1 MADTK
6 KSPKASSKPESTSV
20 KGDKKAAAKK
30 DQPTGAKKCFA
41 KVKQF
46 FKDVRGETKKI
57 VWNSKADTMKN
68 TGVVLMVTVIV
79 GAGVW
84 VCDLAFRQLVELV
97 YSLAGNGGAETAMIV
112 ASSLANLF

>member
-20 KGDKKAAAKK
+20 KGDKKAAVKK
-30 DQPTGAKKCFA
+30 DQPTGAKKGFA

-57 VWNSKADTMKN
+57 VWNSRADTVKN

-84 VCDLAFRQLVELV
+84 VCDLAFRELVELV
-97 YSLAGNGGAETAMIV
+97 YSLAGNGGAEAAMIAV
-112 ASSLANLF
+112 QNLANLF

>member
-6 KSPKASSKPESTSV
+6 KSPKSSSKPESTSV
-20 KGDKKAAAKK
+20 KGDKKTAAKK
-30 DQPTGAKKCFA
+30 DQPSGAKKGFA

-57 VWNSKADTMKN
+57 VWNSKADTIKN

-79 GAGVW
+79 GAG

-97 YSLAGNGGAETAMIV
+97 YSLAGKGGAEAAMIAV
-112 ASSLANLF
+112 QNLANLF